1 MNHVMTAA
9 DSSSTH
15 SPLRRRPRESH
26 TPPAFLAAPAPN
38 QNALA
43 EERQRLDADIA
54 ELRESEANL
63 RTYEKRLRALQAELD
78 GMSRSQRATAAPT
91 RVKGATRAS
100 FSSDADKLETEW
112 DKLIRARELLE
123 LEQAHVRG
131 DRLALSDETAVVR
144 RRAQAI
150 AEREARVM
158 EREQALPVTDERQAA
173 EALSAVNERD
183 ADSEKK
189 PHMLAKMTMATF
201 AKTRSLLSR
210 SKKKS

>member
-1 MNHVMTAA
+1 MPTA
-9 DSSSTH
+9 DSSSTR
-15 SPLRRRPRESH
+15 SPVCRHPRESD

-63 RTYEKRLRALQAELD
+63 RAYEKRLRALQADLD
-78 GMSRSQRATAAPT
+78 GMSRSQRATPAT
-91 RVKGATRAS
+91 TRAKGS
-100 FSSDADKLETEW
+100 TRAPFSGDTDALKAEW

-144 RRAQAI
+144 RRAQAV
-150 AEREARVM
+150 AEREARVA
-158 EREQALPVTDERQAA
+158 ERDQALQPIEASQAA
-173 EALSAVNERD
+173 EALSAAKEHD
-183 ADSEKK
+183 ANSKKK
-189 PHMLAKMTMATF
+189 PHMLAKMTMAPF
-201 AKTRSLLSR
+201 AMTRSLLSR
-210 SKKKS
+210 SKKKD